1 MQWVRSIVSLGR
13 FVVARTGAGQES
25 RRSIENKAPDA
36 NGRWTGTSRRPTEVR
51 THARSG
57 GDDTA
62 PTTDSAFDRDQGS
75 PAQLRASYSVRLR
88 GHHPDQINGGTTSA
102 GSNHGN
108 RNDGGRGGTSGLVHL
123 QSRRAGMQICPE
135 PDPPLMMQEQ
145 GRRPQAWVYQPSP
158 VSQPSRVQ
166 RRHLYSYPY

>member
-108 RNDGGRGGTSGLVHL
+108 RNDGGGTSGLVHL
-123 QSRRAGMQICPE
+123 QSRRAGMQVDMP
-135 PDPPLMMQEQ
+135 
-145 GRRPQAWVYQPSP
+145 RTRPASDDARARTATSSLGVPAFARTAAVAGPKAAS
-158 VSQPSRVQ
+158 
-166 RRHLYSYPY
+166 L